1 MFYVQSGHDRV
12 EIWCWK
18 HGSAKDLPPG
28 SGSNCVQI
36 NLRAKSQALSFYA
49 NHNKNRHRDYDAAHF
64 AKCNGEQ
71 TVRGV
76 VLVVSYP
83 YF

>member
-1 MFYVQSGHDRV
+1 M
-12 EIWCWK
+12 
-18 HGSAKDLPPG
+18 
-28 SGSNCVQI
+28 QI

-64 AKCNGEQ
+64 AKYNGEQ